1 MIRYMKKNYVYF
13 TLKITLFSLFITQTT
28 RAQQHHYADFI
39 TADSN
44 ISFDIANRKVIG
56 KVDYTFEVKRMTD
69 TIYIDAKNMDIKGV
83 NVNNK
88 KTNFVYD
95 NKQIKIYEGYQ
106 EGKNTLQIGYETVPK
121 QALYFVG
128 VGGEMQVWTQGQ
140 GKYTSHWLPSFDD
153 YNEKVIFNTTIT
165 FDSDY
170 QVIANG
176 LQSGKKT
183 IGKQTQWTYKM
194 NKPMSSYLA
203 MLAIGKFTVK
213 TEKAQSGITLE
224 NYLRPQDADKYAS
237 TYLHNKRIFDFLESE
252 IGVAYP
258 WGGIYRNIP
267 IDDFMYGGMENT
279 TSTIYTQDYVVDKI
293 GLNDQSFLNVN
304 AHEMAHQWF
313 GDLITA
319 EKDEDHWLQ
328 EGFAT
333 YYALLAEKE
342 VLGDNYYFWKLYQL
356 AEELQID
363 SQNNGNTVILSKGAT
378 TPTYYKKGAWAL
390 FALNTQIGRDNF
402 RKAVQNYLN
411 KYAYKNVST
420 NQFLDE
426 IEAVSPNF
434 NRERYEMTWLKSNSF
449 PVKDAVYLLQNSPL
463 ISEYM
468 ALLELHNQ
476 DFATKK
482 DTLWNI
488 LQSTSFSE
496 VKQEV
501 IFQLHEVPYDDAKDF
516 YDYVAQSKDIKL
528 RQALV
533 KIIAEIPE
541 QFIPSYKKFLL
552 DESYITREMVMK
564 NWWIRLENDRKE
576 LLDKTKNYIGF
587 NDRNLRITWLMLALA
602 TEDYSSEQKANW
614 YTELKT
620 YSTSRYNGNTRQNA
634 IQAMWFLNEHDSN
647 VLPQLSNA
655 LIHHDNRFKSFGKT
669 TIQKLIERK
678 EYREFFENLLP
689 YLPNNE
695 KAALE
700 NVLK

>member
-1 MIRYMKKNYVYF
+1 MKNHY
-13 TLKITLFSLFITQTT
+13 TLTIIISALLCLFATEISW
-28 RAQQHHYADFI
+28 AQQHLKVDFT
-39 TADSN
+39 TANSHIN
-44 ISFDIANRKVIG
+44 FDISNRKVIG
-56 KVDYTFEVKRMTD
+56 EVTYDFHVIQPTD
-69 TIYIDAKNMDIKGV
+69 TIYIDAKNMTIKDV
-83 NVNNK
+83 SINDK
-88 KTNFVYD
+88 KANYVYD
-95 NKQIKIYEGYQ
+95 NQQIKLFEEYTEGENKVHIKYEA
-106 EGKNTLQIGYETVPK
+106 VPD

-128 VGGEMQVWTQGQ
+128 GGGEMQIWTQGQ

-153 YNEKVIFNTTIT
+153 YNEKVIFNTQVS

-170 QVIANG
+170 QIVANG
-176 LQSGKKT
+176 TLAEKKK
-183 IGKQTQWTYKM
+183 IGSKTQWRYEMKQ
-194 NKPMSSYLA
+194 PMSSYLV
-203 MLAIGKFTVK
+203 MMAIGKFTAK
-213 TEKAQSGITLE
+213 KEKSSKGTPLE
-224 NYLRPQDADKYAS
+224 NYIRPHDLSKYNT
-237 TYLHNKRIFDFLESE
+237 TYLYNQRIFDFLESE
-252 IGVAYP
+252 IGVDYP
-258 WGGIYRNIP
+258 WEIYRNIP

-279 TSTIYTQDYVVDKI
+279 TSTIFTQNYVVDRI
-293 GLNDQSFLNVN
+293 GFNDQNFINVN

-313 GDLITA
+313 GNLITS
-319 EKDEDHWLQ
+319 EKNEDHWLH

-333 YYALLAEKE
+333 YYALLAEKDIF
-342 VLGDNYYFWKLYQL
+342 GDNHYFWRMYQI
-356 AEELQID
+356 AEDLQVD
-363 SQNNGNTVILSKGAT
+363 SQKNSNTAILSKGAT
-378 TPTYYKKGAWAL
+378 TLTYYKKGAWAL

-528 RQALV
+528 RQELV

-541 QFIPSYKKFLL
+541 QCIPSYKKFLL
-552 DESYITREMVMK
+552 DESYITREIVMK